1 MRRVTLLATDRS
13 SSAVK
18 MTTTGQTTT
27 SGMKRTTATR
37 RLFSHFMFL
46 TGLLLITLLTS
57 GKAMADTYTI
67 TLTGSNLT
75 LGDGNNTVTQDKAT
89 RTFTL
94 VAAEGYKLPEVGD
107 IAVSITGGDPIDNG
121 AGEAQWSYIEG
132 TITLGYSVDLA
143 KGITVTANG
152 VAKDIATLKTFTYKL
167 DGKEPV
173 AVTGFTAD
181 VHNEGGYTVSNLAF
195 ANKVYLAGTVTDHSG
210 AIAESPEAVKV
221 TIDESNGTGSAKA
234 TLTVTAK
241 DGTTTKTYTVNFTFN
256 KAKITG
262 VTAPEAQTLDN
273 RVASADEVI
282 QRLPATIA
290 VTTENPAITSLK
302 VVWKLAGGS
311 FNAAGGKSNSFTW
324 TATVLE
330 TLDANAQ
337 TLTGEVNITNA
348 AASTDAT
355 LSALTY
361 SIDGGGAVAVTG
373 FKASDNEKTQNYTVT
388 LLASTAKTAKITV
401 AATAKDERAKIAPE
415 NLGATLNN
423 NTAKVTITVTAES
436 GAARTINITFNRTA
450 SDVAT
455 LSQLKYK
462 VGGDSE
468 IAISDFKAD
477 GTTYAVELPYT
488 TQANAVIT
496 ILPVATD
503 PNATIAP
510 DTKTVTLASGIGN
523 ITLTVTAD
531 NGVATQNITISFTT
545 AKEKITSITAPT
557 APQLTKVMTAEEVL
571 KEVQKITKVTV
582 TSEGSTLTELP
593 ITWVLKGEFDA
604 TEGAENTYTWTI
616 DAGSYANYDINGQK
630 TTGDVVVTNYV
641 ETVIGEL
648 TDVTIDASTTYTQIG
663 DGKSNTTANSVT
675 VDNDLDKLAF
685 NKTTVSTD
693 VTINTGKVV
702 KELTF
707 KETTVTGKLNLNG
720 DVPSLIL
727 SNTNIGEIAL
737 ASGKTTTL
745 SLQSGNQIDKITNNG
760 TLTLQDAAT
769 PAVVTLSMAIETRA
783 ALANTGDVKAVENNG
798 VFTDETA
805 SIVAVTGDADLSI
818 TSLPTSESTTGNKAT
833 LSVDAESTGGTVS
846 YQWQSYSASSGWTNI
861 GNSTRKDL
869 EISKTVNGSTQ
880 YRCEVKSTNSSDQA
894 KTTTLYTPAVT
905 VTFRTESTGGD
916 PAPTPTP
923 TPKTYTVKL
932 AKVTGATFSQKEE
945 TTVTEGGEFSFK
957 ITLDKD
963 YDQSKPVVTVDGKA
977 IEAAADG
984 SYTIKNIRK
993 DIEIVVTGIV
1003 KNTATGIE
1011 ETVADAARAWS
1022 VGSTLYIHV
1031 PEKADVYVFNAGG
1044 ALQQQLQGALG
1055 DYNMQLRAGF
1065 YIVRIGKVSQ
1075 KIIIR

>member
-1 MRRVTLLATDRS
+1 
-13 SSAVK
+13 
-18 MTTTGQTTT
+18 
-27 SGMKRTTATR
+27 
-37 RLFSHFMFL
+37 
-46 TGLLLITLLTS
+46 
-57 GKAMADTYTI
+57 MADTYTI

-75 LGDGNNTVTQDKAT
+75 IEGGTNTLTQDKAT

-107 IAVSITGGDPIDNG
+107 IAVSITGGDPIDKG
-121 AGEAQWSYIEG
+121 DGEAQWGYFEG
-132 TITLGYSVDLA
+132 TITLGSSVDLTS
-143 KGITVTANG
+143 GITVTANG

-167 DGKEPV
+167 DGNEPV

-181 VHNEGGYTVSNLAF
+181 AHNVEGYTVSTQSF
-195 ANKVYLAGTVTDHSG
+195 TKQVKLAGTVTDNSG
-210 AIAESPEAVKV
+210 AEITAVEPVDV
-221 TIDESNGTGSAKA
+221 TINESDGTGSAKA

-262 VTAPEAQTLDN
+262 VTTPKAQTLDS

-302 VVWKLAGGS
+302 VVWTFAGES
-311 FNAAGGKSNSFTW
+311 FNAAGGKSNLFTW
-324 TATVLE
+324 TATVPK
-330 TLDANAQ
+330 TLDANGQA
-337 TLTGEVNITNA
+337 LAGNVNIANA

-373 FKASDNEKTQNYTVT
+373 FMASDNEGTQNYTVT
-388 LLASTAKTAKITV
+388 LPASTAKNAKITV

-415 NLGATLNN
+415 KLAATLSN
-423 NTAKVTITVTAES
+423 NTATVTFTVTAENE
-436 GAARTINITFNRTA
+436 AARTINITFNRTA

-455 LSQLKYK
+455 LSELKYK

-468 IAISDFKAD
+468 IAISDFTAD

-503 PNATIAP
+503 PNATITP
-510 DTKTVTLASGIGN
+510 ETKTVTLASGIGN

-531 NGVATQNITISFTT
+531 NGMATQEITISFTT
-545 AKEKITSITAPT
+545 AKEKITTITAPT

-702 KELTF
+702 KELAF
-707 KETTVTGKLNLNG
+707 KETTVTGKLNLNE

-760 TLTLQDAAT
+760 TLTLQEAAT

-833 LSVDAESTGGTVS
+833 LSVDAESNGTVS
-846 YQWQSYSASSGWTNI
+846 YQWQTYLASGWTNI

-869 EISKTVNGSTQ
+869 EISKTTNGSTQ

-977 IEAAADG
+977 VTAAADG

-993 DIEIVVTGIV
+993 DMEIVVTGIV